1 MKNIL
6 VTIDFEK
13 GTNRLIEEA
22 FEFARKFGSKIWL
35 LHVAAPDS
43 DFVAYAEGPQN
54 EIDFR
59 SDELDK
65 ERQII
70 EQFVRQL
77 KEAGVPAEGLLIKGP
92 TIETILRKIENLDI
106 DLVIIGHHKHNLFY
120 KTFVGNT
127 DVALVNRSKIPVLL
141 IPLNNDFIAET
152 LPAKTEEQTIAF

>member
-22 FEFARKFGSKIWL
+22 FEFAKKFGSKIWL

-43 DFVAYAEGPQN
+43 DFVAGELGPQN
-54 EIDFR
+54 EINFR
-59 SDELDK
+59 FDELDK

-92 TIETILRKIENLDI
+92 TIETILRKIENLHI
-106 DLVIIGHHKHNLFY
+106 DLVIIGHHKHSLFY

-141 IPLNNDFIAET
+141 IPLNDGFIAEA
-152 LPAKTEEQTIAF
+152 LPAKTDEQTIAF